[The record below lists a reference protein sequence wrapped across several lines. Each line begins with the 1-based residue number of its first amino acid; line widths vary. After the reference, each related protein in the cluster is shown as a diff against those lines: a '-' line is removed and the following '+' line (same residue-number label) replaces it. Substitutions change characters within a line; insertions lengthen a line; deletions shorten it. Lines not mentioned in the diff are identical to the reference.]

1 MKLQVWV
8 WIGIQK
14 LVASFPIR
22 IWIQIWGIIKR
33 FSKVKLV
40 NQEWHLVNY
49 MILDSMI
56 HLGDGLITNNHQLKQ
71 QQVSIWNS
79 SENPK
84 IQNPD
89 FTPFEII
96 QNLRKI
102 WEKV

>member
-1 MKLQVWV
+1 MM
-8 WIGIQK
+8 
-14 LVASFPIR
+14 P
-22 IWIQIWGIIKR
+22 
-33 FSKVKLV
+33 
-40 NQEWHLVNY
+40 
-49 MILDSMI
+49 
-56 HLGDGLITNNHQLKQ
+56 LGDGLITNNHQLKK

-96 QNLRKI
+96 QNLCKI